1 MDVFHLGSAIDSPRR
16 RNDVGGGGKSMKS
29 MAVIMAAL
37 ALLTTQGAYAARAKL
52 NQPAPAFHVTS
63 LTKQKID
70 LASLHGE
77 VVVVNRWA
85 TWCVPCREEF
95 LLFEKYMPFRAKYGF
110 TVVAI
115 ETGGAPGNSAM
126 RDLAKLVHFPV
137 AVEDQAHADA
147 YPIIDNGVPTNY
159 VIDRAGVVR
168 YAKAGSFTL
177 EELEQVVVPLL
188 KEAAPAD
195 LAAQETNTIK

>member
-1 MDVFHLGSAIDSPRR
+1 
-16 RNDVGGGGKSMKS
+16 MKS
-29 MAVIMAAL
+29 VATAAAL
-37 ALLTTQGAYAARAKL
+37 AALLGPSAAHAAKAKVD
-52 NQPAPAFHVTS
+52 QPAPDFRITT
-63 LTKQKID
+63 LTKDKID
-70 LASLHGE
+70 LASLRGK

-115 ETGGAPGNSAM
+115 ETGGAGSSSKM
-126 RDLAKLVHFPV
+126 RELAKIVHFPV
-137 AVEDQAHADA
+137 ALDDNAHANA

-168 YAKAGSFTL
+168 YAKAGAFQL
-177 EELEQVVVPLL
+177 DELEKLVVPLL
-188 KEAAPAD
+188 NEPAPAD
-195 LAAQETNTIK
+195 PPPAATAPNK